1 LEIKEAPV
9 VKASPYKKS
18 SDPDLIAM
26 CLRGD
31 KRAWD
36 ALIRRYKRFIF
47 AIPIKFGFAESDSAD
62 IFQTIC
68 VKLLENLHKVKDDR
82 KISGWLATTTSRQ
95 CLALWNMKQRDS
107 GTEDEVEEP
116 LDPMGSL
123 EDVKLL
129 AERHQLLREAVEQLP
144 DRCRIL
150 IEMLYL
156 DGTTPSYEEVAERL
170 GIPEPSVGPNRA
182 RCLDKLRMMLRHR
195 GINTPWDK

>member
-1 LEIKEAPV
+1 
-9 VKASPYKKS
+9 VKASPYKNY
-18 SDPDLIAM
+18 SDPELIAM
-26 CLRGD
+26 CLRGE

-47 AIPIKFGFAESDSAD
+47 AIPIKFGFPESDSSD
-62 IFQTIC
+62 VFQTIC
-68 VKLLENLHKVKDDR
+68 VKLLEHLHEIKDDR
-82 KISGWLATTTSRQ
+82 KISGWLATTTTRQ
-95 CLALWNMKQRDS
+95 CLAMWNMKQRDS
-107 GTEDEVEEP
+107 GTEEEVEEP

-144 DRCRIL
+144 DRCRSL

-156 DGTTPSYEEVAERL
+156 DITTPSYEEIAERL

-182 RCLDKLRMMLRHR
+182 RCLDKLRIMLRHR
-195 GINTPWDK
+195 GINTPWNK

>member
-1 LEIKEAPV
+1 M
-9 VKASPYKKS
+9 KASPYKKS

-129 AERHQLLREAVEQLP
+129 TERHQLLREAVEQLS

-182 RCLDKLRMMLRHR
+182 RCLDKLRIMLRHR
-195 GINTPWDK
+195 GINTPWNK